1 MFWKINLINTLTRIQ
16 RKENKTEFSGA
27 GTVVQW

>member
-1 MFWKINLINTLTRIQ
+1 MFCKANLNNILKYIK